1 MYSVRA
7 AMGGYADVAC
17 FADIDA
23 RAEDGPLAVH
33 DEKWRQNGL
42 EFVEHL
48 ISGRRSKRNEPVLL
62 AELPQPGERPP
73 DRREPRTSS

>member
-7 AMGGYADVAC
+7 AVGGYADVAC

-48 ISGRRSKRNEPVLL
+48 ISGP
-62 AELPQPGERPP
+62 
-73 DRREPRTSS
+73 

>member
-1 MYSVRA
+1 VDDDVRHRLPLGWHHVMYSVRA
-7 AMGGYADVAC
+7 AVGGYADVAC

-48 ISGRRSKRNEPVLL
+48 ISGP
-62 AELPQPGERPP
+62 
-73 DRREPRTSS
+73 